1 MSGRRFLKNSRDIF
15 CSFPIKRGNRIAA
28 RLKNNSSDYPM
39 AETITSALRRSCV
52 FEQVLVDDLTE
63 AKRFLEANNTQ
74 FARRTYCRTLMA
86 LFEGM
91 VSDLK
96 SHVLSFDSHVL
107 GTDEINLLKKRL
119 GALESAFHSF
129 DLYTN
134 VAGTIS
140 PLEKDSN
147 EWRILKRAIEIRNRI
162 THPTS
167 QLDLE
172 ISNLELGHLRTTEQS
187 IFDLLCRCLKDSA
200 RARLRQIR
208 ALDKRRNQ
216 YFGTPHK

>member
-1 MSGRRFLKNSRDIF
+1 MKNSRHIF
-15 CSFPIKRGNRIAA
+15 CYLPVKRGNKIAA
-28 RLKNNSSDYPM
+28 RLKNTSSDYPT
-39 AETITSALRRSCV
+39 AENTTSTLQRSCA
-52 FEQVLVDDLTE
+52 FEQVLIDDLTE
-63 AKRFLEANNTQ
+63 AKRFLEANNTP

-86 LFEGM
+86 FFEGI

-96 SHVLSFDSHVL
+96 SDVLSFDSHVL
-107 GTDEINLLKKRL
+107 GTDEINLLKRRS

-147 EWRILKRAIEIRNRI
+147 EWRVLKRAIEIRNRI

-167 QLDLE
+167 QLDLD

-187 IFDLLCRCLKDSA
+187 IFDLLCGCLKNSA
-200 RARLRQIR
+200 RARLRRVR
-208 ALDKRRNQ
+208 ALKKRRNQ
-216 YFGTPHK
+216 HSEIPHK